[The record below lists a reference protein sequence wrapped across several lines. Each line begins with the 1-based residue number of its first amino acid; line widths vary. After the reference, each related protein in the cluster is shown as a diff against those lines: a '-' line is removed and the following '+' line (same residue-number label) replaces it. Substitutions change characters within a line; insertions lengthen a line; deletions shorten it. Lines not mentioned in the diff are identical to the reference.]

1 MFDQEIQKHK
11 KLEELIQQNLTAQD
25 NILRALTDANVRY
38 APIRRKFNEVA
49 ARYEMV
55 EMPHIFSPSFTL

>member
-11 KLEELIQQNLTAQD
+11 KLEDLIQQNLTAQD

-49 ARYEMV
+49 ARYK
-55 EMPHIFSPSFTL
+55 FSCK

>member
-49 ARYEMV
+49 ARYEF
-55 EMPHIFSPSFTL
+55 PANTG